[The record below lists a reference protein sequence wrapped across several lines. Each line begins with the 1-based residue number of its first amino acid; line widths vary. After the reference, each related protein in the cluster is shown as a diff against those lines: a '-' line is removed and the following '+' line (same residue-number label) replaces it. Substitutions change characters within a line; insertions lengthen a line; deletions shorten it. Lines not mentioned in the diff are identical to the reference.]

1 MAVKLTR
8 LYNEMHTDY
17 NVQLLTSSCFDKTI
31 DWVHMVEK
39 AEFIELLH
47 GGELVFN
54 SGLNEESDENRKC
67 YIEKLIQVPAGGLI
81 VALQKGHE
89 FSEALIQYCN
99 DNEFPLFYADWETSY
114 LNIMRRFS
122 ETLLDNE
129 RKEMNLIAALKN
141 AIYHPSDE
149 NLYLYRFEQ
158 NGFPLVGD
166 YVVSIISSTRPET
179 DYTITKMRLLDQSI
193 QHFAPQNIMYEE
205 RGKMILLTVGLSPSF
220 LEKCFTNLCKKNPTI
235 SITVGSLE
243 NSLNSIYKSHQN
255 AWITYE
261 VGENAMRRQVLCYDD
276 IGAYQLLTNLKDSN
290 TLYPAFV
297 EQTLGKLISHDN
309 QHRTDY
315 MGVLKLYFENNCS
328 ITQTANDSFYHQ
340 NTLKYK
346 IKAIKEILG
355 YDITT
360 NENRVRI
367 MLSLYILKL
376 GNQLET

>member
-1 MAVKLTR
+1 MP
-8 LYNEMHTDY
+8 
-17 NVQLLTSSCFDKTI
+17 F
-31 DWVHMVEK
+31 
-39 AEFIELLH
+39 
-47 GGELVFN
+47 
-54 SGLNEESDENRKC
+54 
-67 YIEKLIQVPAGGLI
+67 
-81 VALQKGHE
+81 
-89 FSEALIQYCN
+89 
-99 DNEFPLFYADWETSY
+99 
-114 LNIMRRFS
+114 
-122 ETLLDNE
+122 
-129 RKEMNLIAALKN
+129 
-141 AIYHPSDE
+141 
-149 NLYLYRFEQ
+149 
-158 NGFPLVGD
+158 
-166 YVVSIISSTRPET
+166 IISSTQPEI

-205 RGKMILLTVGLSPSF
+205 RGKMILLTQGLSPSF
-220 LEKCFTNLCKKNPTI
+220 LEKCFTNLCKKNPAI
-235 SITVGSLE
+235 SIAVGSLE
-243 NSLNSIYKSHQN
+243 NSLNNIYKSHQN

-315 MGVLKLYFENNCS
+315 MDVLKLYFDNNCS
-328 ITQTANDSFYHQ
+328 ITQTANESFYHQ

-376 GNQLET
+376 GNQLEI